1 MLLYICA
8 ESKKQSQH
16 LHPGVKKKKTNP
28 NMVTQHTNPVSII
41 YIPVLEFLPTSLI
54 SILFLNANLQRL
66 FLAVWEV

>member
-16 LHPGVKKKKTNP
+16 LHPGVKKKKP